1 MLYSNGLHRARLIDE
16 ELELRFHRV
25 WVQVQDL
32 DWSCNDDFLATLGG
46 QVRMP
51 SLLKSLSHVQRAHC
65 IHT

>member
-1 MLYSNGLHRARLIDE
+1 MVE
-16 ELELRFHRV
+16 ELELKFRRV

-51 SLLKSLSHVQRAHC
+51 YLR
-65 IHT
+65 